1 MFYNTSKN
9 EFGLRIASSYV
20 LRELYKNKID
30 YVDKFLKDL
39 NSVESLKDL
48 LQSSNTYHIQ
58 HSCNFRTFHIIL
70 SYPN

>member
-30 YVDKFLKDL
+30 YVNKFLKDL
-39 NSVESLKDL
+39 NSVESLKDF
-48 LQSSNTYHIQ
+48 LQSSNA
-58 HSCNFRTFHIIL
+58 
-70 SYPN
+70 